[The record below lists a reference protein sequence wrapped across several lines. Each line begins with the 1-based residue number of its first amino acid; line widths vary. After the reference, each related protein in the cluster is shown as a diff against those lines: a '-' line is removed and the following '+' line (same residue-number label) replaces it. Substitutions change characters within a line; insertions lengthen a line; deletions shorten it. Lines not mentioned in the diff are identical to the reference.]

1 MFDELN
7 YFDYDVEEIEQK
19 LKAYFKEMPN
29 ITDEQVEERADIGK
43 EIFNL
48 MLMLMFLAQGSS
60 TVGMV
65 QDIDYYTEMIQ
76 RRYTDIVDDKY
87 GMDSYYSEHID
98 NFALQTVNTTLEH
111 ITDEYYTSQERALN
125 IAENEA
131 NSIANYAD
139 YRKAVEAGKTGKKWL
154 TQHDKKVRKTH
165 NEVDGEIKPI
175 DKPFI
180 VGASLMM
187 FPHDESLGADAKEII
202 HCRCHIDY
210 LVQDEYVSKTN
221 ENKIHKNI
229 YDKSMNNDIMDV
241 NTPLKMNLQF
251 FADPYIEENKLY
263 NYLLNP
269 ENKHGKE
276 FLDVGY
282 NKDNA
287 HQLEQDIV
295 GSFDKDIVEETKQT
309 EYGLQMSYHIIL
321 GITQKK
327 RFNVVWQYDNGSDSP
342 RLITSYREDK

>member
-87 GMDSYYSEHID
+87 GMDSYYSKHID

-139 YRKAVEAGKTGKKWL
+139 YRKAVESGKTGKKWL

-202 HCRCHIDY
+202 HCRCHIKYLGQSEYKSITNDDKFSLNGY
-210 LVQDEYVSKTN
+210 ENLMKNDNITTKVPLRMDLQYFAQPKQIKGIFIKDKDEYAKLVQSIDLYAEMNKVENNTIISKAIGEYTYKV
-221 ENKIHKNI
+221 
-229 YDKSMNNDIMDV
+229 
-241 NTPLKMNLQF
+241 L
-251 FADPYIEENKLY
+251 
-263 NYLLNP
+263 
-269 ENKHGKE
+269 
-276 FLDVGY
+276 
-282 NKDNA
+282 
-287 HQLEQDIV
+287 
-295 GSFDKDIVEETKQT
+295 
-309 EYGLQMSYHIIL
+309 
-321 GITQKK
+321 
-327 RFNVVWQYDNGSDSP
+327 
-342 RLITSYREDK
+342 YREHSEIVVLKRKRVT